1 MMTEKESFIQL
12 KKLDCLLRFGIKDEN
27 GNDTGK
33 FLKFNL
39 EQVNYPLKI
48 QECVEMHKKNL
59 QWIKDKLIIIG
70 KQEDKKGKKLLSWK
84 EEEGIK
90 AHEEFY
96 KKEMEALDL
105 FLGQGSTQM
114 ILDCYDIEPYY
125 SMFDDIMEM
134 IEPIMPKLQSNA
146 EYLKK
151 KHEDIRKK
159 YSNQEESNVLK

>member
-1 MMTEKESFIQL
+1 MKTEKESFIQL

-33 FLKFNL
+33 MLVFNL

-48 QECVEMHKKNL
+48 QECIELHKKNI
-59 QWIKDKLIIIG
+59 QWLKDKMIILE

-105 FLGQGSTQM
+105 FLGNGSTQM
-114 ILDCYDIEPYY
+114 ILDCYGIEPYY
-125 SMFDDIMEM
+125 SMFDDIVEM
-134 IEPIMPKLQSNA
+134 IEPIMPMLQNNA

-151 KHEDIRKK
+151 KHEDIMKK
-159 YSNQEESNVLK
+159 YSNKEESNVLK